1 MSLLK
6 RNKDK
11 QLAAEKKLAARHAIV
26 KMGCER
32 NVRDAYFQGL
42 VFAAVA
48 NDDQIDESERV
59 RLQELGEALELTP
72 EDVAEAIQCLTGMD
86 DDAKMGVIEECARL
100 LTNVEVAECFLKEF
114 SELWL
119 LGGGKEDEFGDFRL
133 RLIDWMGTAVQNGLA
148 AREKA
153 AEEERIRQEVALKAE
168 EERLAVEA
176 AEAKITGYFDL
187 VAELIEE
194 RKLNQD
200 LRITEDLLESL
211 RLAIIEKEYGN
222 VDVERSYMEVKRVF
236 FEKVKNEQDEYER
249 RKNELASI
257 PGGFRHCSASNYID
271 RMRHSSICAAWAI
284 VLLSVISSEK
294 NEWSIYKFERIF
306 DADKGVRSDTGLG
319 EWLPPRYFYDIS
331 RVDADKFWNA
341 LENA

>member
-11 QLAAEKKLAARHAIV
+11 HLAAEKRLAARHTIV

-86 DDAKMGVIEECARL
+86 DDAKMGVIEECARQ

-119 LGGGKEDEFGDFRL
+119 LGGGKEDEFGDFKSQL
-133 RLIDWMGTAVQNGLA
+133 VNWMGDNV
-148 AREKA
+148 KA
-153 AEEERIRQEVALKAE
+153 AEEAKARRAAEAEAKRKAE
-168 EERLAVEA
+168 EAKRKATQKKVEKKKKVERAQRIE
-176 AEAKITGYFDL
+176 EAKVRRQKNVIKNVCCGAGKAKSKTTTGFL
-187 VAELIEE
+187 TNMMRMV
-194 RKLNQD
+194 
-200 LRITEDLLESL
+200 
-211 RLAIIEKEYGN
+211 
-222 VDVERSYMEVKRVF
+222 
-236 FEKVKNEQDEYER
+236 YEA
-249 RKNELASI
+249 N
-257 PGGFRHCSASNYID
+257 
-271 RMRHSSICAAWAI
+271 
-284 VLLSVISSEK
+284 
-294 NEWSIYKFERIF
+294 
-306 DADKGVRSDTGLG
+306 
-319 EWLPPRYFYDIS
+319 
-331 RVDADKFWNA
+331 
-341 LENA
+341 